1 MMRGRQIG
9 TWIGKREATEP
20 APEAKW
26 STEDPPRRKSIWR
39 RAPAILLLVLIV
51 AVAWWVRREGGYRRF
66 IASLR
71 EGTVRSVEFQPYPNS
86 GFVRI
91 DDNKG
96 IAAVA
101 DWLRDARPL
110 GRQYGALA
118 AADCE
123 MRIVMADGSVKHLWL
138 GATGPMRSGGILV
151 QSNAYIMLKGDGWER
166 VAFSSSLSG
175 IYMKLPVSAQLP
187 FNSIPVAGPP
197 VMFSGIVT
205 TAPVLSSEVDFS
217 AAQILLQRGQMGQA
231 RRMLARAFA
240 ADANNFMAQQLLT
253 DTETRIRIR
262 LPEVIRELERE
273 LPANAA
279 KLEREKYL
287 QLRERLMEVTLM
299 TEPGDPKVTELR
311 QRLSNAR
318 PEARVEEFKEILRLG
333 GAALERY
340 AIRDFA
346 WSPDGA
352 SIATCGD
359 DGRVRVW
366 ETIGGEL
373 LESFPAAV
381 GQKIYFSAD
390 GQQVWVCNDQA
401 RTWWDVTTGKAAQE
415 AKVREEQKRFEY
427 RAYASASDKIALT
440 RTRDGQ

>member
-96 IAAVA
+96 IASLA

-138 GATGPMRSGGILV
+138 GATGPMRSGGTLM
-151 QSNAYIMLKGDGWER
+151 QSSTYIMLKGDGWER

-187 FNSIPVAGPP
+187 FNSIPVAVPP
-197 VMFSGIVT
+197 VMTKGIVT
-205 TAPVLSSEVDFS
+205 TAPVPSGEVDFS
-217 AAQILLQRGQMGQA
+217 AAQTFLERGQFGQA
-231 RRMLARAFA
+231 RRMLARAIV
-240 ADANNFMAQQLLT
+240 ANASNGMAQQLLT
-253 DTETRIRIR
+253 DTEARIRIH
-262 LPEVIRELERE
+262 LPQAIRELERE

-279 KLEREKYL
+279 KLERERYL
-287 QLRERLMEVTLM
+287 QLRERLREVTLM
-299 TEPGDPKVTELR
+299 AEPGDDKVAELR
-311 QRLSNAR
+311 QRLSSAR
-318 PEARVEEFKEILRLG
+318 PEPRVEEFKEVLRLG
-333 GAALERY
+333 GAVSERY

-366 ETIGGEL
+366 DTQAGDL
-373 LESFPAAV
+373 LCSFPAAI
-381 GQKIYFSAD
+381 GNKIYFSAD
-390 GQQVWVCNDQA
+390 GRKVWVWNDQG
-401 RTWWDVTTGKAAQE
+401 RTWWDVVTGKASDE
-415 AKVREEQKRFEY
+415 AKVADDLRP
-427 RAYASASDKIALT
+427 
-440 RTRDGQ
+440 